1 MAVRPVFIPTNSGN
15 VLSVT
20 KDVDF
25 PWAPGMSKT
34 QKQKSIRALHAA
46 ANGQGLNSLLEISS
60 KSEDELGVK
69 LSAFNLKIKTKKLG
83 KEFTVESAFQASK
96 VFEMGGPY
104 VDILDKSSIEAKKDL
119 RLKES
124 GCLVNFKFYNTLW
137 PLIPRTAFYDWLY
150 LSALN
155 QNKILAHHLLN
166 FEGFT
171 DIEFNPAKSINC
183 QARAAA
189 LYVSLVRR
197 NMLDDV
203 LSSKDK
209 FLSVLVTH
217 YGIESFAIQNTLI

>member
-1 MAVRPVFIPTNSGN
+1 MAVRPVFIPTNAGN

-46 ANGQGLNSLLEISS
+46 ANELGVNSLLEISS

-69 LSAFNLKIKTKKLG
+69 LSAFNLRIKTKKLG

-104 VDILDKSSIEAKKDL
+104 VDILDKSSVEAKKDL

-124 GCLVNFKFYNTLW
+124 GSLVNFKFYNTLW
-137 PLIPRTAFYDWLY
+137 PLVPRTAFYDWLY

-155 QNKILAHHLLN
+155 QNKQLALHLLR
-166 FEGFT
+166 FDGFT

-203 LSSKDK
+203 LSSKDE
-209 FLSVLVTH
+209 FLSVLVNH
-217 YGIESFAIQNTLI
+217 YGIESYAIQNTLI

>member
-1 MAVRPVFIPTNSGN
+1 
-15 VLSVT
+15 
-20 KDVDF
+20 
-25 PWAPGMSKT
+25 
-34 QKQKSIRALHAA
+34 
-46 ANGQGLNSLLEISS
+46 
-60 KSEDELGVK
+60 
-69 LSAFNLKIKTKKLG
+69 IKTKKLG

-104 VDILDKSSIEAKKDL
+104 VDILDKSSVEAKKDL

-124 GCLVNFKFYNTLW
+124 GALVNFKFYNTLW
-137 PLIPRTAFYDWLY
+137 PLVPRTAFYDWLY

-155 QNKILAHHLLN
+155 QNKKLALHLLS
-166 FEGFT
+166 FDGFT

-217 YGIESFAIQNTLI
+217 YGIESYAIQNTLI